1 MKPLKRMNIINQLQ
15 KVNNIN
21 TASTSDLV
29 KKVTI
34 TQSPMKL

>member
-1 MKPLKRMNIINQLQ
+1 MKPLKGMNIINQFK